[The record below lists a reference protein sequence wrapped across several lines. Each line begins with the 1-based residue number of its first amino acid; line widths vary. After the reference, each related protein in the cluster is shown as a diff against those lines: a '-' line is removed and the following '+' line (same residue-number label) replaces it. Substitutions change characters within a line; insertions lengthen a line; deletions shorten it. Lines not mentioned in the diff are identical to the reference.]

1 MGKLESIIGVAGVLG
16 LVSFSSLVQKIYQT
30 QNTHSLPWT
39 WITMNLGAQILSF
52 IYGIA
57 NNAYGIYIP
66 NFLFIAGLVYILYVK
81 ITHPEPKE
89 PPKEPSKK
97 L

>member
-16 LVSFSSLVQKIYQT
+16 LVSFSTLVQKIYET
-30 QNTHSLPWT
+30 HNTTSLPWT
-39 WITMNLGAQILSF
+39 WVTMNLAAQLLSF
-52 IYGIA
+52 IYGVA

-66 NFLFIAGLVYILYVK
+66 NFLFLVGLFYILYIK
-81 ITHPEPKE
+81 IVHPEPKE
-89 PPKEPSKK
+89 PPKK